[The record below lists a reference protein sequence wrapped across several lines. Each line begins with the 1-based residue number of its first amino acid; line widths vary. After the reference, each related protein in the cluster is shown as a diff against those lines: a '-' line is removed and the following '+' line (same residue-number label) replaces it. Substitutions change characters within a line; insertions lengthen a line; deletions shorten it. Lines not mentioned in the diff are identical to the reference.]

1 MTMLLQLRACCLQCE
16 YETLWL
22 TADIDTYKHVN
33 VMATVQAANRH
44 SRLNPDHL
52 VEVQQKG
59 IGK

>member
-1 MTMLLQLRACCLQCE
+1 
-16 YETLWL
+16 
-22 TADIDTYKHVN
+22 
-33 VMATVQAANRH
+33 MATVQAANRH